1 MSRSSLDT
9 GRSFSLRSRVGHG
22 STGSSPL
29 RYPCL
34 PGSLKR
40 ASGSSTILKTG
51 SSWPNRESSC
61 AITGIWWSGISAVG
75 ALGQLGKEQVLHYA
89 ENLFSL
95 RGVKLSEHQ
104 SYARPSIGVSLP
116 GSPVSPC
123 TGLGVHMA

>member
-1 MSRSSLDT
+1 MRSQ
-9 GRSFSLRSRVGHG
+9 V
-22 STGSSPL
+22 
-29 RYPCL
+29 
-34 PGSLKR
+34 
-40 ASGSSTILKTG
+40 SGG
-51 SSWPNRESSC
+51 P
-61 AITGIWWSGISAVG
+61 APQPVG

-123 TGLGVHMA
+123 TGLGVYMA